1 MFNTISNNY
10 DDNTTTAGLVQKAL
24 TAIGVK
30 IPEFASRPAIGAP
43 AGDLKDRVFKCYA
56 NGTDPITDPGVR
68 DELLRELLA
77 QRFNT
82 DQLHRIEQSKARL
95 QHYIDHADTI
105 TKKIREKFTAA
116 VDTLE
121 SAHESLGPVDLY
133 DIKGGTLTEDAAQR
147 RKAQEALAVTETILT
162 HWGSVFPLITRQNP
176 GVAHREP
183 HLRFMAPTLE
193 QTENHRLAGGR
204 RADGKM
210 LTVWD
215 ALGMPITVELATE
228 PSEVNARYET
238 IHAAAKKR
246 AATARSQIR
255 L

>member
-10 DDNTTTAGLVQKAL
+10 DDNTTTAGLMQKAL

-30 IPEFASRPAIGAP
+30 IPEFASRPATGAP
-43 AGDLKDRVFKCYA
+43 AGDLKDRVLKCYA
-56 NGTDPITDPGVR
+56 DGTDPITDPGVR
-68 DELLRELLA
+68 DELLRELLTD
-77 QRFNT
+77 RFNT
-82 DQLHRIEQSKARL
+82 YQFHRIEQSKARL

-105 TKKIREKFTAA
+105 TKKIREKFTTA
-116 VDTLE
+116 VNTLE
-121 SAHESLGPVDLY
+121 SAHESLGPIDLY
-133 DIKGGTLTEDAAQR
+133 DITGGTLTEDTQQR
-147 RKAQEALAVTETILT
+147 REAQEALTVTETILT

-176 GVAHREP
+176 GVAHQHP

-193 QTENHRLAGGR
+193 QTETHRLPFGR

-215 ALGMPITVELATE
+215 ALGMSITVELATE